1 MTNTT
6 KKIPLEELMA
16 AMDVVDTLRHQTHLI
31 DRELDADARRD
42 RMVEKLRGIYQ
53 AQGLDISDKVLAE
66 GVRALEE
73 GRFEYSPPPSFVD
86 DPNCR
91 HLR

>member
-1 MTNTT
+1 MCRYAQASNTS
-6 KKIPLEELMA
+6 
-16 AMDVVDTLRHQTHLI
+16 I

-66 GVRALEE
+66 GVRAMEE
-73 GRFEYSPPPSFVD
+73 GSF
-86 DPNCR
+86 
-91 HLR
+91 